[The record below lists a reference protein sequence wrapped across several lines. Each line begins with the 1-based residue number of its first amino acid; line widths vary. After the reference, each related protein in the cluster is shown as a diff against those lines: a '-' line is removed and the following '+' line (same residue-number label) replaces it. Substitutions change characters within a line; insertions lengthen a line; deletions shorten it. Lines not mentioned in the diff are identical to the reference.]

1 MSLAVSLDDTVIAL
15 HARANPSIL
24 PLYMVV
30 NKKIQ
35 HYSIENLMNFSYNKD
50 SLLIRRGSNRSER
63 VVAVWSPRKGCSN

>member
-15 HARANPSIL
+15 HTRANPSIL

-50 SLLIRRGSNRSER
+50 S
-63 VVAVWSPRKGCSN
+63 